1 MLLIFIFTLV
11 LVRVRRVL
19 RLAKRALGLTKFFV
33 SATLLT
39 VSNKPELA
47 SLKLSELEPNIHY

>member
-11 LVRVRRVL
+11 LVLVRRVL
-19 RLAKRALGLTKFFV
+19 RLAKCALGLTKFFV

-47 SLKLSELEPNIHY
+47 SLKL

>member
-11 LVRVRRVL
+11 LVLVRRVL
-19 RLAKRALGLTKFFV
+19 RLAKCALGLTKFFV

-47 SLKLSELEPNIHY
+47 SLKLSELGPNIHY